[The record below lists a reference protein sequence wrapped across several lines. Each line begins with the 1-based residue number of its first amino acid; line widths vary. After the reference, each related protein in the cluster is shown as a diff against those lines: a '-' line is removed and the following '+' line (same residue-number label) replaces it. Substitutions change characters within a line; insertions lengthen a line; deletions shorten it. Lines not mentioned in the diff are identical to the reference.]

1 MEFSAPT
8 GTAITVPKGR
18 SQALEWKMERYGIA
32 VAFGL
37 IAMLLVLAP
46 QLRADCLDGSIT
58 AQGLR

>member
-1 MEFSAPT
+1 
-8 GTAITVPKGR
+8 
-18 SQALEWKMERYGIA
+18 MERYGIA

-46 QLRADCLDGSIT
+46 QLRADCLGGSIT